1 MSDVLVVGGG
11 PGGTSVAIA
20 LATAG
25 VAVTLVERARFPRP
39 RIGESLPPKVGELL
53 LTLGVHEAVVAAGFA
68 RMPGTTI
75 VQDGE
80 FTTHDFDPAQRELG
94 YQVERERF
102 DALLLDRA
110 RQAGVVVLE
119 ETTLIG
125 LASEDHTLE
134 DGRREVS
141 VHGGR
146 VRHADGR
153 EEALAAQV
161 VVDASGSAGVLSRTL
176 GLKRRDALR
185 TVALCGYWRG
195 SGVPPAVS
203 PDNTLFETHP
213 SGWLWSVRRA
223 DGLRNVT
230 LGLDPAE
237 LKGQEPAAYYREH
250 VQRSALMAPL
260 LATATLA
267 SEVTAHDA
275 TWFHA
280 ERVIGPGWIL
290 VGDAASLIDPLT
302 SQGVYKALHS
312 GLAAAAVIRTILTR
326 PRDAEL
332 ARRYYQA
339 SQDELHHNYVEVAL
353 SFYRGSPFADFPFW
367 AARTRDDRPP
377 RRVGYV
383 DTVADEPRQAR
394 REAFLAAVAL
404 HGGRGLRLT
413 RDARLVL
420 VDTPVVERGLVLKK
434 PQLGVEGL
442 ALPVPPGTTSVLP
455 EPLWL
460 ALDGRTLEGVF
471 EGYVAATG
479 TPRSSDLGRALMAAL
494 TQLAELELLSWT
506 AAAPG

>member
-11 PGGTSVAIA
+11 PAGTSVAIA

-25 VAVTLVERARFPRP
+25 VDVTLVERACFPRP

-53 LTLGVHEAVVAAGFA
+53 TTLGVNEAVAAAGFA
-68 RMPGTTI
+68 RMTGTTI
-75 VQDGE
+75 VQDGD

-102 DALLLDRA
+102 DALLLERA
-110 RQAGVVVLE
+110 RSVGVRVRE
-119 ETTLIG
+119 ETTLVG
-125 LASEDHTLE
+125 LLSDEVPVG
-134 DGRREVS
+134 DGRTDVVVR
-141 VHGGR
+141 GGR
-146 VRHADGR
+146 VRSADGQ
-153 EEALAAQV
+153 EAALAAQV

-176 GLKRRDALR
+176 GLKRRDAIR

-203 PDNTLFETHP
+203 PHNTLFETHP

-237 LKGQEPAAYYREH
+237 LKGLDPTAYYLEQ
-250 VQRSALMAPL
+250 VQRSTLMAPML
-260 LATATLA
+260 VGATLA

-312 GLAAAAVIRTILTR
+312 GLAAAAVLRTILTR

-367 AARTRDDRPP
+367 VARTRDDRPP

-383 DTVADEPRQAR
+383 DTVPDEPRQVR

-404 HGGRGLRLT
+404 HGGRGLTLR

-420 VDTPVVERGLVLKK
+420 VDTPVVERGLVLQK
-434 PQLGVEGL
+434 PQLGVDGL

-471 EGYVAATG
+471 EGYVTATG
-479 TPRSSDLGRALMAAL
+479 VPRSSDLGRALMAAL
-494 TQLAELELLSWT
+494 TQLAELDLLTWT
-506 AAAPG
+506 AKTPG